1 MLYLIRVELSKYS
14 IYKVGYTS
22 DVQKRYEQY
31 VSYALYPELIATRD
45 GEKYKENIIHRYLHT
60 FTGGY
65 WNFEKDEW
73 YVCAPY
79 DESIIPCFNEDYD
92 VMKKRIWEFRDT
104 VLSPTSSYDQ
114 ALWAELNGGALISST
129 VKVGDNLVP
138 NKFWKIDKAFLS
150 VSTTANLSSNPI
162 DPNTKLRQ
170 LINKIESSPRIDY
183 RFRSY
188 CEVREDIKN
197 DQELTADLI
206 KYYPDSP
213 EYENLYSYF
222 GFDKCRSVGFQL
234 SDLRKIVYDNTLA
247 GDLKAR
253 ILSTF
258 KLNQKYLLSE
268 AKETLRTIYQEI
280 GLLSKHPKA
289 SDLEE
294 YFNAKIVF
302 MTNKSIGKRSKAY
315 LLISIK

>member
-45 GEKYKENIIHRYLHT
+45 GERYEKNIIHKYLHT

-92 VMKKRIWEFRDT
+92 VMKKKIWEFRDT

-114 ALWAELNGGALISST
+114 VLWAELNCGAFISST

-150 VSTTANLSSNPI
+150 ASTTTSLSSNSI
-162 DPNTKLRQ
+162 DPNTKLGQ
-170 LINKIESSPRIDY
+170 LINKIESIPRADY

-188 CEVREDIKN
+188 CEAREDNKD

-206 KYYPDSP
+206 KYYLNS
-213 EYENLYSYF
+213 EFENLYSYF
-222 GFDKCRSVGFQL
+222 GFDKCRSVSFQL
-234 SDLRKIVYDNTLA
+234 TDLRKIVYDNTLA
-247 GDLKAR
+247 GELKAR

-268 AKETLRTIYQEI
+268 AKETLRTMYQEI

-294 YFNAKIVF
+294 YFNTKMVKVLNNS
-302 MTNKSIGKRSKAY
+302 TGKRSKAY

>member
-1 MLYLIRVELSKYS
+1 MLYLIRLKSFDRFN
-14 IYKVGYTS
+14 YKVGYTS
-22 DVQKRYEQY
+22 DVQKRFEQY
-31 VSYALYPELIATRD
+31 VSYALFPELIATRD
-45 GEKYKENIIHRYLHT
+45 GEKYEENIVHRYLHT

-79 DESIIPCFNEDYD
+79 DEGIIPYFREDLD

-104 VLSPTSSYDQ
+104 ILSPTSLYDQ
-114 ALWAELNGGALISST
+114 ALWAELNGGAAISST
-129 VKVGDNLVP
+129 IRIGENLVP
-138 NKFWKIDKAFLS
+138 NKFWRIDKAFLS
-150 VSTTANLSSNPI
+150 AGTMAIQNKNPI
-162 DPNTKLRQ
+162 DPNTKLGQ
-170 LINKIESSPRIDY
+170 LINKIESYPRSDY
-183 RFRSY
+183 KFRSY
-188 CEVREDIKN
+188 CEAREDNKD

-206 KYYPDSP
+206 KYYSNS

-222 GFDKCRSVGFQL
+222 GFDKCRSVSFQL
-234 SDLRKIVYDNTLA
+234 ADLRKIIYDNTLA
-247 GDLKAR
+247 GDLKAK
-253 ILSTF
+253 ILDTF

-294 YFNAKIVF
+294 YFNTKIIKI
-302 MTNKSIGKRSKAY
+302 MNNSIGKRSKAY

>member
-45 GEKYKENIIHRYLHT
+45 GEKYEENIIHKYLHT

-65 WNFEKDEW
+65 WNFERDEW

-92 VMKKRIWEFRDT
+92 VMKKKIWEFRDT

-114 ALWAELNGGALISST
+114 ALWAELNGGAFISST

-150 VSTTANLSSNPI
+150 VSTTANLSSSPI
-162 DPNTKLRQ
+162 DPNTKLGQ
-170 LINKIESSPRIDY
+170 LINKIESSPRVDY
-183 RFRSY
+183 RFKSY

-197 DQELTADLI
+197 DPELTANLL
-206 KYYPDSP
+206 KYYPNS

-234 SDLRKIVYDNTLA
+234 SDLRKIIYDNTLA
-247 GDLKAR
+247 GVKAR

-294 YFNAKIVF
+294 YFNAKIVKI
-302 MTNKSIGKRSKAY
+302 MNKPIGKWSKAY

>member
-1 MLYLIRVELSKYS
+1 MLYLVRFKSFNYFD
-14 IYKVGYTS
+14 YKVGYTS
-22 DVQKRYEQY
+22 DVNKRFEQY
-31 VSYALYPELIATRD
+31 AANSPRPELLATRD
-45 GEKYKENIIHRYLHT
+45 GERYEENIVHRYLHT

-65 WNFEKDEW
+65 WNFERDEW

-79 DESIIPCFNEDYD
+79 DESIISYFKEDYE
-92 VMKKRIWEFRDT
+92 VMKKRIWEFRDI
-104 VLSPTSSYDQ
+104 VLSLTSSYDQ
-114 ALWAELNGGALISST
+114 ALWAELNGGAAISST
-129 VKVGDNLVP
+129 IMVGENLVP

-150 VSTTANLSSNPI
+150 ASTTVTTRNKNPV
-162 DPNTKLRQ
+162 DPNTKLGQ
-170 LINKIESSPRIDY
+170 LINKIESIPKADY

-188 CEVREDIKN
+188 CETREENKD
-197 DQELTADLI
+197 DQELTADLL
-206 KYYPDSP
+206 KYYPNL

-234 SDLRKIVYDNTLA
+234 SDLRKIIYDNTLA
-247 GDLKAR
+247 GNLKAK

-258 KLNQKYLLSE
+258 KINQKYLLSE

-294 YFNAKIVF
+294 YFNTKIIKI
-302 MTNKSIGKRSKAY
+302 MNNSIGKRSKAY

>member
-1 MLYLIRVELSKYS
+1 MIYLIRVELSKYS

-45 GEKYKENIIHRYLHT
+45 GEKYEENIIHKYLHT

-65 WNFEKDEW
+65 WNFERDEW

-92 VMKKRIWEFRDT
+92 VMKKKIWEFRDT

-114 ALWAELNGGALISST
+114 ALWAELNGGAVVSST
-129 VKVGDNLVP
+129 TKVGDNLVP

-150 VSTTANLSSNPI
+150 ASTTANLSSSPI
-162 DPNTKLRQ
+162 DPNTKLGQ
-170 LINKIESSPRIDY
+170 LINKIESFPRADY

-188 CEVREDIKN
+188 CEAREDNKD
-197 DQELTADLI
+197 DQGLTADLI
-206 KYYPDSP
+206 KYYLNS
-213 EYENLYSYF
+213 EFENLYSYF
-222 GFDKCRSVGFQL
+222 GFDKCRSVSFQL
-234 SDLRKIVYDNTLA
+234 TDLRKIVYDNTLA

-268 AKETLRTIYQEI
+268 AKETLRTMYQEI

-294 YFNAKIVF
+294 YFNTKMVKVLNNS
-302 MTNKSIGKRSKAY
+302 TGKRSKAY